1 MPQVGRGA
9 GIRPP
14 GCNKLAHLVALLL
27 LVAGVVAEAARP
39 AHRRRHQQQQLL
51 PFVSAT
57 SKSSWGQPAQA
68 AVGRSC
74 ALALAA
80 ACSHG
85 GRSAKS
91 IMQCDNVCA
100 GKHSHDLQAAGCTS
114 AEVQAWCASAN
125 SIGGEP
131 IDARK
136 DFGCKGDGVADDTAC
151 LQAALDAGGIQRRK
165 IYIPG
170 GTYLVSRS
178 LLIKGSN
185 SSMYNESYSH
195 EPITGDGKM
204 STHIQAINNSNWG
217 PSTDNLAVILFPS
230 CCGALPQ
237 SGAGFYLSDL
247 TVDANHVADCESL
260 LTPPFC
266 SSSDLSRQDT
276 SEVLAA
282 APPPCAY

>member
-1 MPQVGRGA
+1 M
-9 GIRPP
+9 
-14 GCNKLAHLVALLL
+14 
-27 LVAGVVAEAARP
+27 VVAEAARP
-39 AHRRRHQQQQLL
+39 AHRHRHQQQQLL
-51 PFVSAT
+51 PFVSTT
-57 SKSSWGQPAQA
+57 SKPSWRQPAQA

-91 IMQCDNVCA
+91 MMQCDVCA

-114 AEVQAWCASAN
+114 AEVQAWCAGAN

-217 PSTDNLAVILFPS
+217 PNTDNLAVILFPS

-260 LTPPFC
+260 LTPPF
-266 SSSDLSRQDT
+266 RTRT
-276 SEVLAA
+276 SEVLSV